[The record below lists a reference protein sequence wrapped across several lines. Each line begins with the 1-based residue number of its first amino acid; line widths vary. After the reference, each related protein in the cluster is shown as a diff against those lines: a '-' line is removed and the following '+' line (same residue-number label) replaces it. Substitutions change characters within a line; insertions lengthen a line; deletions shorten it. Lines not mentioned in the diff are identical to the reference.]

1 MKRIISLML
10 SMIII
15 LSLVCGA
22 VPAVSAASMKTSDQG
37 INMIKAFEGFSKW
50 PHMDNGQWT
59 VGYGTGVSGT
69 RLEYFNNNGITENQA
84 TQLLKEYLEGFE
96 SNVNSFITTH
106 NLKLN
111 QQQFDALVS
120 FTYNLGP
127 SWLQSAGTLRSA
139 VINGT
144 KGNDFIYAMAQF
156 GKAGGSP
163 VGGLIERRLCEAN
176 LYLNGAYSTTP
187 PANYKYVIFDGNMT
201 GVVPTVTIQG
211 YDSNLTTAIKS
222 TVAPKT
228 GFRFMG
234 WYTQAEGGDWVQNV
248 GAKTAITNKL
258 YARWQNGEGPR
269 NTDGSIKG
277 TAVSYAGY
285 AADGETKNVYKT
297 PGGEKNGTVKG
308 DALVTVTA
316 EYVDSANKKWGKI
329 SNGWI
334 DVTGGLSAT
343 PVYEDSDAAIS
354 PITVTVTTGGV
365 NNRIGPGTN
374 YAKNGTY
381 SKGEKLTLTAIQ
393 KGGNYTWGKSA
404 KGWIALQYTDYETT
418 KVLDSADAKK
428 VTAVGTIFRSN
439 YVNVRAGA
447 GVKHAKV
454 GTYQRNDEVKISLRQ
469 KVGNIEW
476 GLTEKGWVSLYY
488 VKLTEVEPGDVADM
502 NFSTGSTGTTG
513 STPTIPGNV
522 TGVVSSGRIYNCKTL
537 RIRAAAG
544 TGNAH
549 VGDYENGT
557 VVNIY
562 ETTTVG
568 SQVWGRTDKGWIS
581 LRYVKLDAP
590 TTGAGVTGRIFRTNT
605 VNVRSGAG
613 THFPKV
619 ASLAKGTKVEIFEY
633 TKVGNATWGR
643 TAQGWISLYYVS
655 LDTPLSN
662 LDNVQSGAGSA
673 TPGETLPP
681 DEPLPSE
688 TLPPAETQ
696 PPVTKY
702 KVNIASAANGV
713 VTASATEAAEG
724 AEVTLTINPNAN
736 YALNTLTVKTANG
749 ASVAVNNNKF
759 IMPEGNVTVTA
770 TFKIQYNVKIQTV
783 TGGKVTAN
791 TTACDAKTEILLTV
805 APDANY
811 ELDHV
816 TVVNTATN
824 EHMPLDMG
832 NKFTMP
838 AADVNV
844 VATFKKSNSTAY
856 AIKVEESANGKVT
869 ANLTSAKEGANVELT
884 IRPDANYVLDALI
897 VRDASNKIVK
907 EDHNPDLKNSEFAMP
922 KSAATVTA
930 TFKRAKYEVEIINT
944 TGGTVT
950 IGKTGTFEKGET
962 ISVTVATAE
971 EYNFKSM
978 IVTAGSTPVETKKN
992 NNTFTFTMPAAD
1004 VKVQASFDKIK
1015 YDVKVAEVTG
1025 GKATIAETSYAK
1037 DDIVEVAI
1045 APAEGYAFK
1054 SLTVKNGDT
1063 ELELETIT
1071 NKKKYSFKMTNAA
1084 VNVEP
1089 AFEKIS
1095 YDVKFGEM
1103 TNGTVEADK
1112 AKATIGDTV
1121 TLTVKP
1127 DSGYILDTLTVMNG
1141 SKEVEY
1147 QKKNA
1152 TTYTF
1157 TMPASKNV
1165 LVSATYKVA
1174 PVEYEVTYDGGDF
1187 VNIRETASKTG
1198 TDLGDIPNG
1207 TVLEALEVTSEWV
1220 KVQYKDITG
1229 WVAML
1234 NLTKVTN

>member
-228 GFRFMG
+228 GYRFMG

-334 DVTGGLSAT
+334 DVTGGLAAT

-513 STPTIPGNV
+513 STPTAPGNV

-681 DEPLPSE
+681 
-688 TLPPAETQ
+688 AETQ

-783 TGGKVTAN
+783 TGGKVNAN

-897 VRDASNKIVK
+897 VRDASNTIVI
-907 EDHNPDLKNSEFAMP
+907 EEHNPDLKNSGFAMP

-1063 ELELETIT
+1063 ELELETI
-1071 NKKKYSFKMTNAA
+1071 NSFKMTNAA

-1174 PVEYEVTYDGGDF
+1174 PVEYEVTYGGGDF

>member
-228 GFRFMG
+228 GYRFMG

-488 VKLTEVEPGDVADM
+488 VKLTEVKPGDVADM
-502 NFSTGSTGTTG
+502 NFSIGTTG
-513 STPTIPGNV
+513 GTITGNGNV
-522 TGVVSSGRIYNCKTL
+522 SSVVSSGRIYNCKTL

-673 TPGETLPP
+673 TPG
-681 DEPLPSE
+681 E

-897 VRDASNKIVK
+897 VRDASNTIVI
-907 EDHNPDLKNSEFAMP
+907 EEHNPDLKNSGFAMP

-1229 WVAML
+1229 WVALL

>member
-1 MKRIISLML
+1 M
-10 SMIII
+10 
-15 LSLVCGA
+15 
-22 VPAVSAASMKTSDQG
+22 
-37 INMIKAFEGFSKW
+37 
-50 PHMDNGQWT
+50 
-59 VGYGTGVSGT
+59 
-69 RLEYFNNNGITENQA
+69 
-84 TQLLKEYLEGFE
+84 
-96 SNVNSFITTH
+96 
-106 NLKLN
+106 
-111 QQQFDALVS
+111 
-120 FTYNLGP
+120 
-127 SWLQSAGTLRSA
+127 
-139 VINGT
+139 
-144 KGNDFIYAMAQF
+144 
-156 GKAGGSP
+156 
-163 VGGLIERRLCEAN
+163 
-176 LYLNGAYSTTP
+176 
-187 PANYKYVIFDGNMT
+187 
-201 GVVPTVTIQG
+201 
-211 YDSNLTTAIKS
+211 
-222 TVAPKT
+222 
-228 GFRFMG
+228 
-234 WYTQAEGGDWVQNV
+234 
-248 GAKTAITNKL
+248 
-258 YARWQNGEGPR
+258 
-269 NTDGSIKG
+269 
-277 TAVSYAGY
+277 
-285 AADGETKNVYKT
+285 
-297 PGGEKNGTVKG
+297 
-308 DALVTVTA
+308 
-316 EYVDSANKKWGKI
+316 
-329 SNGWI
+329 
-334 DVTGGLSAT
+334 
-343 PVYEDSDAAIS
+343 
-354 PITVTVTTGGV
+354 
-365 NNRIGPGTN
+365 
-374 YAKNGTY
+374 
-381 SKGEKLTLTAIQ
+381 
-393 KGGNYTWGKSA
+393 
-404 KGWIALQYTDYETT
+404 
-418 KVLDSADAKK
+418 
-428 VTAVGTIFRSN
+428 
-439 YVNVRAGA
+439 
-447 GVKHAKV
+447 
-454 GTYQRNDEVKISLRQ
+454 
-469 KVGNIEW
+469 
-476 GLTEKGWVSLYY
+476 
-488 VKLTEVEPGDVADM
+488 
-502 NFSTGSTGTTG
+502 
-513 STPTIPGNV
+513 
-522 TGVVSSGRIYNCKTL
+522 
-537 RIRAAAG
+537 
-544 TGNAH
+544 
-549 VGDYENGT
+549 
-557 VVNIY
+557 
-562 ETTTVG
+562 
-568 SQVWGRTDKGWIS
+568 
-581 LRYVKLDAP
+581 
-590 TTGAGVTGRIFRTNT
+590 
-605 VNVRSGAG
+605 
-613 THFPKV
+613 
-619 ASLAKGTKVEIFEY
+619 
-633 TKVGNATWGR
+633 
-643 TAQGWISLYYVS
+643 
-655 LDTPLSN
+655 
-662 LDNVQSGAGSA
+662 
-673 TPGETLPP
+673 
-681 DEPLPSE
+681 
-688 TLPPAETQ
+688 
-696 PPVTKY
+696 
-702 KVNIASAANGV
+702 
-713 VTASATEAAEG
+713 
-724 AEVTLTINPNAN
+724 
-736 YALNTLTVKTANG
+736 
-749 ASVAVNNNKF
+749 
-759 IMPEGNVTVTA
+759 
-770 TFKIQYNVKIQTV
+770 
-783 TGGKVTAN
+783 
-791 TTACDAKTEILLTV
+791 
-805 APDANY
+805 
-811 ELDHV
+811 

-897 VRDASNKIVK
+897 VRDASNTIVI
-907 EDHNPDLKNSEFAMP
+907 EEHNPDLKNSGFAMP